1 MPLAEPFASVASPS
15 LQAGLDHI
23 DQGIAVFD
31 GALRL
36 VGWNRRFVGLLGYP
50 AMLVY
55 RGAPYEAL
63 MRWDAEAGEDGAGDI
78 EALIAARLA
87 EVRVGHAHTVERTRT
102 NGSILAIRSEPLPD
116 GGFVAVYT
124 DVTEQRRFERLIR
137 EQNEDLER
145 RVEARTAEL
154 KAAHDRLVGAVAKQK
169 EIAEELSRSQ
179 SRLHLVTDSLPAGI
193 AYWDK
198 NLRCLFANKR
208 FAAAFG
214 CEKDEIVGR
223 DALAVVGRKTLDELG
238 AYIDRVRSGEAVTFE
253 YQTMLGTDRAAII
266 RTWLVP
272 EVHGHNDVAGFFIL
286 SLDITRQ
293 QAAEAAIVQA
303 AKMEAIGQLSSG
315 IAHDFNNLLTVVLG
329 NLVPLRERLADPA
342 LVAEFVEPAI
352 TASHRGADLT
362 QRLLS
367 FARRQ
372 ALEPRAVDI
381 EDLIAGIVRLFRRSL
396 PSDIEIAT
404 ATRGEPYPALVDPHQ
419 LENALLNLALNAR
432 DAMPNG
438 GRLKFE
444 TTFERFN
451 SAAALQHGVEPG
463 DYVQISIEDSGDGM
477 DEHTRARVFEPFY
490 TTKEAGRGSGLGLSM
505 VYGFV
510 KQSHGTVAID
520 SAPGCGTRVA
530 ILLPRAVT
538 ASQPA
543 SQPPSLDAF
552 RAAGNELVLLVE
564 DDAEVRVVIRRQLM
578 DLGFRLLEASNARD
592 ALALI
597 ESVDELTML
606 VSDVVMPGA
615 LSGIDLGRRARDL
628 RPELK
633 IVLMT
638 GYAGRDR
645 VRALDACPFPVLR
658 KPFDRRQLAAA
669 IEAAAA

>member
-1 MPLAEPFASVASPS
+1 MPTVDPFASASHAL

-23 DQGIAVFD
+23 DQGISVFD

-36 VGWNRRFVGLLGYP
+36 IGWNRRFLDLLGYP
-50 AMLVY
+50 EALVF
-55 RGAPYEAL
+55 RGAHYEQLARFDAL
-63 MRWDAEAGEDGAGDI
+63 AGEYGEGDPD
-78 EALIAARLA
+78 ALIAARIA
-87 EVRVGHAHTVERTRT
+87 DARRQQTQAVERTRA
-102 NGSILAIRSEPLPD
+102 NGTILAIRSEPLPS

-124 DVTEQRRFERLIR
+124 DVTEQRRFERLIC

-145 RVEARTAEL
+145 RVEDRTAEL
-154 KAAHDRLVGAVAKQK
+154 KAAHDGLLGAVAKQK

-214 CEKDEIVGR
+214 FEKADIVGR
-223 DALAVVGRKTLDELG
+223 DALSVVGQKTLLELG
-238 AYIDRVRSGEAVTFE
+238 AYIERVRAGESVTFE
-253 YQTMLGTDRAAII
+253 YQTTLGADRAATI

-272 EVHGHNDVAGFFIL
+272 ELHGHNDVAGFFIL

-293 QAAEAAIVQA
+293 KAADTAILQA

-329 NLVPLRERLADPA
+329 NLVPLRERLSDLA
-342 LVAEFVEPAI
+342 LTREFVEPAI
-352 TASHRGADLT
+352 AAAHRGADLT

-372 ALEPRAVDI
+372 ALEPKAVDI
-381 EDLIAGIVRLFRRSL
+381 EDLVAGIVRLFRRSL

-404 ATRGEPYPALVDPHQ
+404 ATKGNPYPALVDPHQ

-432 DAMPNG
+432 DAMPRG

-444 TTFERFN
+444 TTFEHFDTL
-451 SAAALQHGVEPG
+451 AALHHGVEPG

-477 DEHTRARVFEPFY
+477 DDHTRARVFEPFF

-510 KQSHGTVAID
+510 KQSHGAVAID
-520 SAPGCGTRVA
+520 SAPGRGTRVS
-530 ILLPRAVT
+530 ILLPRAV
-538 ASQPA
+538 ASTGPA
-543 SQPPSLDAF
+543 PSLVSLDDF

-564 DDAEVRVVIRRQLM
+564 DDADVRVVVRRQLM
-578 DLGFRLLEASNARD
+578 DLGFRLVEATNAHD
-592 ALALI
+592 ALDLI
-597 ESVDELTML
+597 ERVGEFTML
-606 VSDVVMPGA
+606 VTDVVMPGS
-615 LSGIDLGRRARDL
+615 LTGIDLGNRARHL
-628 RPELK
+628 RPGLK

-645 VRALDACPFPVLR
+645 VRELDHCPFPVLR